1 MNGQFV
7 KQEIRI
13 SNKGEKI
20 LMSLTL
26 KWETK
31 RLVKNFLCGGGM
43 VG

>member
-26 KWETK
+26 KCEKLKDWLKT
-31 RLVKNFLCGGGM
+31 FC
-43 VG
+43 VGEVM